1 MISESKIT
9 SLFKFLTKLTNKSGQ
24 FIFNFDIKESRI
36 NDDRLIF
43 DYDLYINYE
52 QKDIPWLWDYFHC
65 KSNHIIESA
74 CEFIGI
80 DFGKVKAN
88 HNDTY
93 LGAKRIE
100 RYGGYIPK
108 WFEDKAHELFKANT
122 IKSVET
128 YFYCGNQKRILKLYL
143 RYYGSDIYIDD
154 GIVSNITLDCIG
166 IALDGVL
173 INITNE
179 EILGMITGYIVE
191 MDTIKQSLD
200 EAIWDEINEYMKL
213 MDCEIWTHTYVNMG
227 TINDIPIDSYD
238 YVSQSTF
245 SSKMCDFINGE
256 F

>member
-1 MISESKIT
+1 MTQSDANALKIY
-9 SLFKFLTKLTNKSGQ
+9 LTRSTNKVDN
-24 FIFNFDIKESRI
+24 FKFNFDIKESRI

-80 DFGKVKAN
+80 DYGKVKGN

-93 LGAKRIE
+93 LGVKKIE

-122 IKSVET
+122 VKSVET

-143 RYYGSDIYIDD
+143 RYYDSDMYIDD
-154 GIVSNITLDCIG
+154 GIVSNITIDCIG

-179 EILGMITGYIVE
+179 EILELITGYIIE
-191 MDTIKQSLD
+191 MDYIKQGLD
-200 EAIWDEINEYMKL
+200 GAIWDEINEYMKL
-213 MDCEIWTHTYVNMG
+213 GDCDIWTHTYVNMG

-238 YVSQSTF
+238 YVGQSTF
-245 SSKMCDFINGE
+245 SNKMCDFINGE

>member
-1 MISESKIT
+1 MTQSDANALKIY
-9 SLFKFLTKLTNKSGQ
+9 LTRSTNKVDN
-24 FIFNFDIKESRI
+24 FKFNFDIKESRI
-36 NDDRLIF
+36 NGDRLIF

-80 DFGKVKAN
+80 DFGKVKGAL
-88 HNDTY
+88 NDTY
-93 LGAKRIE
+93 LGVKKIE

-122 IKSVET
+122 VKSIET

-143 RYYGSDIYIDD
+143 RYYGSDTYIDD
-154 GIVSNITLDCIG
+154 GIVSNITIDCIG

-179 EILGMITGYIVE
+179 EILELITGYIIE
-191 MDTIKQSLD
+191 MDYIKQGLD
-200 EAIWDEINEYMKL
+200 GAIWDEINEYMKL
-213 MDCEIWTHTYVNMG
+213 GDCDIWTHTYVNMG

-238 YVSQSTF
+238 YVGQSTF
-245 SSKMCDFINGE
+245 SNKMCDFINGE